1 MKSLVDLDLNQN
13 KLQNAVIG
21 GGTAAPSN
29 PVEGQIYF
37 NTSSDTAFIYDGSD
51 WIPLDGSNSGNVTDV
66 QLWQTQADHESL
78 VGEDGVARI
87 NNRIFGHI
95 YGECSTALDTAA
107 KTVTL
112 TSSASDFKLAS
123 GGIVSIYFTN
133 GVTRLSTALTLK
145 IGDTAA
151 LSIHI
156 RGYATNSTNLS
167 TTDLPTGA
175 YIVPPKGIGTFVY
188 SGDSWDLI
196 SVDLLSVATTTSPG
210 TMSASDKTKL
220 NGIAAGAEVN
230 QNAFG
235 TVMIN
240 TPQTT
245 ISAASKSDIFRVT
258 AGDNVTLSRD
268 STTSSLQI
276 SATDTKYTAATA
288 APGKVASSS
297 SQGSSTNYARQD
309 HTHGIDL
316 ATGTNNGEVKIA
328 GTDVAVKGL
337 QSAAYLQASNDPS
350 SISPQGTG
358 VLPTGAAVNQ
368 AISGAIGAAD
378 AMRFKGTVGT
388 ASGATTASLPTSGV
402 KRGDTYKVVTLS
414 SHPTIPWSSIGVG
427 EGPTLENGDIVIALI
442 DSATRASSDWTVAQ
456 TNIDGAVTAST
467 TTTNG
472 YLAKFTGDK
481 IVANGPQLG
490 SSTTTFLRNDGTWAT
505 PSGTAPT
512 YTSFTGNPTAN
523 ATPGFGD
530 TVTVSQISQST
541 TGQVSGT
548 DRTITIPS
556 ATATNSTA
564 GLMSAEDKATLQY
577 ISQVISQSVTGVPI
591 AYGGEATLTAGQTS
605 KTISLSLRIGTET
618 ILCQPL
624 TLSAYDNNGNQI
636 MVNVV
641 KHNSGSTY
649 DFTVSIP
656 TAVSYDITLRYTY
669 SKALQ

>member
-51 WIPLDGSNSGNVTDV
+51 WVPLSEGGVTGVKGNSESTYRTGDVNITAANVGAVPTTRTVNSKALSADITLTASDVGAAPTSHASSATTYGAGTSSNYGHVKLSDATDGTAAAASGGTAATPKAVKDALQAAKDYADGLDTGVSDVKVDGTSVVT
-66 QLWQTQADHESL
+66 
-78 VGEDGVARI
+78 DGVA
-87 NNRIFGHI
+87 
-95 YGECSTALDTAA
+95 SVALVGAQDTVGVV
-107 KTVTL
+107 KNGSLVT
-112 TSSASDFKLAS
+112 SPVGFIPSP
-123 GGIVSIYFTN
+123 IIN
-133 GVTRLSTALTLK
+133 GVP
-145 IGDTAA
+145 
-151 LSIHI
+151 
-156 RGYATNSTNLS
+156 YYQNST
-167 TTDLPTGA
+167 
-175 YIVPPKGIGTFVY
+175 
-188 SGDSWDLI
+188 
-196 SVDLLSVATTTSPG
+196 
-210 TMSASDKTKL
+210 
-220 NGIAAGAEVN
+220 
-230 QNAFG
+230 
-235 TVMIN
+235 
-240 TPQTT
+240 
-245 ISAASKSDIFRVT
+245 
-258 AGDNVTLSRD
+258 
-268 STTSSLQI
+268 
-276 SATDTKYTAATA
+276 YTAATT
-288 APGKVASSS
+288 ASAVSTTAS
-297 SQGSSTNYARQD
+297 GGSASTYSKGD
-309 HTHGIDL
+309 HVHSISLD
-316 ATGTNNGEVKIA
+316 TGDNNGQVKIA
-328 GTDVAVKGL
+328 GTNVSVKGL
-337 QSAAYLQASNDPS
+337 GGAAYKSIDQSITSQQSTNLPTSAAVVSLVS
-350 SISPQGTG
+350 T
-358 VLPTGAAVNQ
+358 
-368 AISGAIGAAD
+368 AIGAVD

-402 KRGDTYKVVTLS
+402 KRGDTYRVVTLS

-505 PSGTAPT
+505 PAGTAPT

-577 ISQVISQSVTGVPI
+577 ISQSVTGLPI

-605 KTISLSLRIGTET
+605 TTIPLSLRIGTET

>member
-245 ISAASKSDIFRVT
+245 ISATSKSDIFRVT
-258 AGDNVTLSRD
+258 AGDNVTLTRD
-268 STTSSLQI
+268 STTLSLQI
-276 SATDTKYTAATA
+276 SATDTTYTAATS

-337 QSAAYLQASNDPS
+337 QSAAYLQASNDPG
-350 SISPQGTG
+350 SISAQGTG
-358 VLPTGAAVNQ
+358 VLPTGSAVNS
-368 AISGAIGAAD
+368 AISSAIGAAD
-378 AMRFKGTVGT
+378 VMRFKGTIGT
-388 ASGATTASLPTSGV
+388 GGDITALPTTGV
-402 KRGDTYKVVTLS
+402 KIGDTYRVITAGTYAGQTCEIGDLIIATATT
-414 SHPTIPWSSIGVG
+414 PT
-427 EGPTLENGDIVIALI
+427 
-442 DSATRASSDWTVAQ
+442 WTVAQ
-456 TNIDGAVTAST
+456 TNIDGAITSITGTSPISVTGSGSSRTVTHENSGVTAAS
-467 TTTNG
+467 
-472 YLAKFTGDK
+472 KGDTS
-481 IVANGPQLG
+481 NQTPTWGG
-490 SSTTTFLRNDGTWAT
+490 TFKV
-505 PSGTAPT
+505 PSGTV
-512 YTSFTGNPTAN
+512 N
-523 ATPGFGD
+523 ATGHLTAFAD
-530 TVTVSQISQST
+530 HTV
-541 TGQVSGT
+541 
-548 DRTITIPS
+548 TIPS

-577 ISQVISQSVTGVPI
+577 ISQSVTGLPI

-605 KTISLSLRIGTET
+605 MTIPLSLRIGTET